1 MAKKF
6 VLREY
11 KGYRVRSYDPAIALI
26 LTVQDEKKVK
36 SSKLSKETNVSVG
49 TYGNWRR
56 KKTKRPQFCT
66 LVATAR
72 ALKCERDIARL
83 ITGNE
88 YR

>member
-36 SSKLSKETNVSVG
+36 SSKLSKETNVSV
-49 TYGNWRR
+49 
-56 KKTKRPQFCT
+56 
-66 LVATAR
+66 
-72 ALKCERDIARL
+72 L
-83 ITGNE
+83 I
-88 YR
+88 Y